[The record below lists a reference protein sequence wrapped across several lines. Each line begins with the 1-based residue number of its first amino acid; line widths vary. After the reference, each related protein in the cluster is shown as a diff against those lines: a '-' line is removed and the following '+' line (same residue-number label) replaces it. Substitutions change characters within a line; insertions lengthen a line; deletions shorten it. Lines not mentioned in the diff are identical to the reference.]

1 MPSPPARPHRREVF
15 EGRLLRLGIERA
27 VQPDGRAVDL
37 EIIRHPGA
45 AAVLP
50 LHADGTLTLVEVQR
64 HAAGGALLEL
74 PAGLL
79 EPGEAPV
86 AAAARELAEE
96 AQLQA
101 GTLVPLGRVWTAPGY
116 TDEQVHLFLGLD
128 LSPVRAVP
136 DPDEQLVT
144 VRVPVD
150 EAWRRVR
157 DGRICDAKTICA
169 LHLGLGPR

>member
-1 MPSPPARPHRREVF
+1 MPDTPARPHRRVVY
-15 EGRLLRLGIERA
+15 EGRLVRLGIEPA
-27 VQPDGRAVDL
+27 LQPDGRTVHL
-37 EIIRHPGA
+37 EIVRHPGA

-79 EPGEAPV
+79 EPGEAPA

-101 GTLVPLGRVWTAPGY
+101 GLLIPLGRVWTAPGY

-128 LSPVRAVP
+128 LSPVTADP
-136 DPDEQLVT
+136 DPDEQIVT
-144 VRVPVD
+144 VRLAVD

-169 LHLGLGPR
+169 LHLGLGSR